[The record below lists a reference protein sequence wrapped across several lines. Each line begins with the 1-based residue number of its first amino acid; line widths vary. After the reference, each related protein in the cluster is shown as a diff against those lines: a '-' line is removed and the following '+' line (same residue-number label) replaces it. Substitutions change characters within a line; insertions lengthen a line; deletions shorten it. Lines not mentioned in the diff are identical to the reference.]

1 MEKTENYSHNERHV
15 VAVYGTLKRGKGNHR
30 LLDNPM
36 VKYIGTYLTKR
47 KYPMITRGSIP
58 FVGHGFE
65 FLGLD
70 KEVGHNIVVEV
81 YEVDSDTLERLDA
94 LEGHPNWYYR
104 DVVELQ
110 EYNYHN
116 KAVSMY
122 FNWDVEKMS
131 EHDAERVDLLSN
143 YE

>member
-1 MEKTENYSHNERHV
+1 MVKAENYSDTHM
-15 VAVYGTLKRGKGNHR
+15 VAVYGTLKRRHGNHR
-30 LLDNPM
+30 LLQNS
-36 VKYIGTYLTKR
+36 KYIGEFLTKK
-47 KYPMITRGSIP
+47 KYPMVVKGSIP

-81 YEVDSDTLERLDA
+81 YEVDSDTLKQLDS

-110 EYNYHN
+110 KYDYYHN
-116 KAVSMY
+116 KAVQMY
-122 FNWDVEKMS
+122 FNWDVECMS
-131 EHDAERVDLLSN
+131 EYQAERVDLIS
-143 YE
+143 EF

>member
-1 MEKTENYSHNERHV
+1 MVKAENYSNNEKHM
-15 VAVYGTLKRGKGNHR
+15 VAVYGTLKRGRGNHR
-30 LLDNPM
+30 LLENSN
-36 VKYIGTYLTKR
+36 VKYIGEYLTKK
-47 KYPMITRGSIP
+47 KYPMIQRGSIP

-81 YEVDSDTLERLDA
+81 YEVDSKTLERLDA

-110 EYNYHN
+110 GYDYHN
-116 KAVSMY
+116 KAVGMY

-131 EHDAERVDLLSN
+131 ESEAVQSELIAEF
-143 YE
+143 